1 MVRDRTEYHRQY
13 REKNKDKIK
22 EYREQNKDKMK
33 EYRQTPEGI
42 KSHRIT
48 QWKHR
53 NVIHYDFDLLH
64 DVIYTLTSHCDYC
77 GVYLEGNG
85 SNRKCLHHLHISN
98 VKDNVEAI
106 VCNSCNVK
114 AG

>member
-1 MVRDRTEYHRQY
+1 MVGDRTEYYRQWY
-13 REKNKDKIK
+13 IRNKQKKNQYNK
-22 EYREQNKDKMK
+22 EY
-33 EYRQTPEGI
+33 YQTPEGI
-42 KSHRIT
+42 KSRRINN
-48 QWKHR
+48 WKQR

-77 GVYLEGNG
+77 GVYLTTD
-85 SNRKCLHHLHISN
+85 KKTTPTTKTLHHLHISN